1 VVPHITNAM
10 AKIVAI
16 KVPVGK
22 NLLSD
27 SPRTKMLI
35 TILSANKITVTI
47 IYSVTDSDTYF
58 TFLL

>member
-1 VVPHITNAM
+1 M

-27 SPRTKMLI
+27 SPRTKILI

>member
-1 VVPHITNAM
+1 M

-27 SPRTKMLI
+27 NPRTKMLI
-35 TILSANKITVTI
+35 TMLSANKITVTI